1 MENGKKKNGTTSR
14 VLVLYRNVPFRSD
27 PWANIHNDGTHTL
40 LRLASPWGEK
50 IRCSPYY
57 WSVYYGEPG
66 SPSWPWSPDLGM
78 LSVHIS
84 EKKTR
89 LTEFFLFIPAC
100 STLDQRWT
108 AAALLKTGEE
118 WIFGSFGGLDSQSL
132 QILPQGWGRHQVAP
146 PEREGSP
153 LMTHK
158 HQGQCDQELT
168 YMVRGGRRQWSQI
181 CRDRER

>member
-1 MENGKKKNGTTSR
+1 MGPHVSLCFTEMYHS
-14 VLVLYRNVPFRSD
+14 VPILE
-27 PWANIHNDGTHTL
+27 PIYTMMVPTL
-40 LRLASPWGEK
+40 CFDWLHLGGEK

-84 EKKTR
+84 EKNKTR
-89 LTEFFLFIPAC
+89 LTEFFLFPAC

-108 AAALLKTGEE
+108 AAALLKTEEE
-118 WIFGSFGGLDSQSL
+118 WIFGSFGSLDSQSL

-158 HQGQCDQELT
+158 HQGQCDQELP

-181 CRDRER
+181 YRDRER